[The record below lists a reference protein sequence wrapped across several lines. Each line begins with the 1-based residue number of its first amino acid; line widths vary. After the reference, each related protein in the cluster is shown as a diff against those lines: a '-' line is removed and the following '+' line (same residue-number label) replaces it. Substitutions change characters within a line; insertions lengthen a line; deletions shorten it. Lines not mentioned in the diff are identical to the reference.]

1 MKIAIPSSGNNI
13 EAPIDLR
20 FGRCAWFC
28 MYDTETKNCLFKE
41 NKLMNLSEGVGLQA
55 AEFLAKQEVSEVYAM
70 EVGPKAERILNQL
83 NIKISLIKERHSIKQ
98 IINKINQ
105 KN

>member
-13 EAPIDLR
+13 EDPMDLR
-20 FGRCAWFC
+20 FGRCPWFC
-28 MYDTETKNCLFKE
+28 LYDTETRNCQFKE

-70 EVGPKAERILNQL
+70 EVGPKAEKILNHL
-83 NIKISLIKERHSIKQ
+83 KIKINLIKERRLIKQ
-98 IINKINQ
+98 VINMLNQ
-105 KN
+105 KK

>member
-1 MKIAIPSSGNNI
+1 MKTAIPSSGNNI
-13 EAPIDLR
+13 EAPMDLR

-28 MYDTETKNCLFKE
+28 IYDTESNHTQFTE
-41 NKLMNLSEGVGLQA
+41 NKLMNASEGVGLQA

-70 EVGPKAERILNQL
+70 EVGPRAEKMMNKL
-83 NIKISLIKERHSIKQ
+83 NIKINLIKERLTIKQ
-98 IINKINQ
+98 VINMLNQ